1 MPNLNDSIIKHFPL
15 ALPDLHEQCDIAR
28 AIAWFDQKIELNR
41 RTNQTL
47 EALTHVI
54 FRSWFVDFDPVRAK
68 GEGRTPFDMDTST
81 ASLFPSHFLETDFGK
96 VPAGWTTERWRKLA
110 TLEYGKSL
118 QNYAAAEAEFPVYGT
133 NGLIGWHTR
142 PLCPKPGVIVG
153 RKGAYRGVHL
163 SRTPFYVI
171 DTAFYL
177 SPKQELDIY
186 WAYFEIQQ
194 TDINAMDSGS
204 AIPSTSREDFY
215 AIPVVVPPLAVMN
228 AFGETASLLYRKIDA
243 NLAESATL
251 AALRDLLL
259 PKLIS
264 GEIRLKDAE
273 KELAA
278 I

>member
-1 MPNLNDSIIKHFPL
+1 M
-15 ALPDLHEQCDIAR
+15 
-28 AIAWFDQKIELNR
+28 
-41 RTNQTL
+41 
-47 EALTHVI
+47 
-54 FRSWFVDFDPVRAK
+54 
-68 GEGRTPFDMDTST
+68 
-81 ASLFPSHFLETDFGK
+81 
-96 VPAGWTTERWRKLA
+96 
-110 TLEYGKSL
+110 
-118 QNYAAAEAEFPVYGT
+118 
-133 NGLIGWHTR
+133 
-142 PLCPKPGVIVG
+142 
-153 RKGAYRGVHL
+153 
-163 SRTPFYVI
+163 I

-177 SPKQELDIY
+177 VPKSDLDIY

-194 TDINAMDSGS
+194 IDINAMDSGS

-215 AIPVVVPPLAVMN
+215 AIPVVVPPLPIMK
-228 AFGETASLLYRKIDA
+228 AFGETASLLYRQIDA